1 MTEKAEIKISIIV
14 PIYNMQKY
22 LKKCLNSLLLQ
33 TLRDIEII
41 CINDGSTDGSL
52 AILQDFAAKD
62 KRIKIVN
69 QKNSGVSAAR
79 NAGIKKASGKYVMF
93 VDGDD
98 WIEPET
104 CAECYAKI
112 TQDHSDMVVFNFQKI
127 HSQNKIVASD
137 KLNTIPENPPF
148 FFKNCPSDFFYIMTS
163 VWGKLFR
170 LHKAMTFVINLKKG
184 EDAVFFWEYCLKYN
198 PQISV
203 INKTFYNYLQRGDS
217 TMKDEKITSEC
228 EIVKSIKTLAIKSC
242 FKKASH
248 LLQSHILDRFAQSL
262 CYEISH
268 APIVLST
275 DYFAQVHNFI
285 DMVSHYPHLEDLRY
299 YQKLRDTVSVYSRK
313 IDLVYL
319 WVNGN
324 DEEWR
329 AQKKYWAEQCGV
341 NPDDVES
348 QAYRYKDNQEL
359 RYSLRSAQ
367 KFAPWINKIFIITN
381 GQVPEWLDTSHPK
394 IKIIPHEQIMPK
406 SALPTFNAGAIETC
420 LANIPELSEFFLFA
434 NDDFFFG
441 SPLKPDYFFDAEGK
455 PVIRMVKYNWSLD
468 SIQNTFYKNTVC
480 YSREL
485 INKKMHTSFGKLA
498 GTYNVVP
505 YLKSMYAA
513 CAQTFAEEYAYAV
526 HCKFIEKS
534 TVQRTIVTYYTMSKM
549 NIQPKIV
556 NIHIKDK
563 QAEAVLMKLNNV
575 QEILRRL
582 QTTRPKLFCINDH
595 ETSTDKDRE
604 KLQYLLAAFFPVQQ
618 AWEKDYGVDGGLLS
632 NGFIFNN
639 IKIPEKKAEPAKK
652 EETAPKSESADEA
665 KK

>member
-104 CAECYAKI
+104 CTECYAKI

-127 HSQNKIVASD
+127 HSQNKIVPSD

-163 VWGKLFR
+163 AWGKMFR
-170 LHKAMTFVINLKKG
+170 LRKAMTFVINLKKG
-184 EDAVFFWEYCLKYN
+184 EDAVFFWEYCLKHN

-248 LLQSHILDRFAQSL
+248 RLQSHILDRFAQSL

-299 YQKLRDTVSVYSRK
+299 YQKLQNVVAIYSRK

-319 WVNGN
+319 WVDGN

-406 SALPTFNAGAIETC
+406 SALPTFNASAIETC
-420 LANIPELSEFFLFA
+420 LANIPELSEYFLFA

-513 CAQTFAEEYAYAV
+513 CAQTFAKEYAYAV
-526 HCKFIEKS
+526 HCKFIEKN

-563 QAEAVLMKLNNV
+563 QAEAVLMKLNKV

-595 ETSTDKDRE
+595 ETSADKDRE